1 MSIDDVADTINLLI
15 LHRLTPAMHEQ
26 LSSCHV
32 FTTILSPSLG
42 YVISNVN

>member
-15 LHRLTPAMHEQ
+15 LHRLILTMHEQ

-32 FTTILSPSLG
+32 FTSLAML
-42 YVISNVN
+42 INF

>member
-26 LSSCHV
+26 LSSCHI
-32 FTTILSPSLG
+32 FTTNIIAIIELRH
-42 YVISNVN
+42 